1 MLYVCA
7 TPIGNL
13 GDITLRVLET
23 LRSVPLIAAEDT
35 RHTRKLLSHYDI
47 HTSMTSLFAHNEAQ
61 KTEYVLGLLRD
72 GGDVALVTD
81 AGMPGVSDPGLRLV
95 ARAVAEG
102 LPLTVLPG
110 ASAVLTAVVASGLAG
125 DRGFVFTGFL
135 PRKKAALT
143 TAFEGW
149 RVAGVVA
156 VAFESGPRLGK
167 SLAWLAELAPDAP
180 AAMCRELTKLH
191 EEVARDTLAGLASRF
206 AEPVKGEVTVVI
218 DTGAGAAGAARPRV
232 RAATDPARAAAALR
246 GKGLSRRDTAAALVV
261 CLGLPHREAERVA
274 REVAAE

>member
-1 MLYVCA
+1 VLYVCA

-125 DRGFVFTGFL
+125 DGGFIFTGFL

-149 RVAGVVA
+149 RGAGVVV

-180 AAMCRELTKLH
+180 AAVCRELTKLH
-191 EEVARDTLAGLASRF
+191 EEVARDTLAALASRF

-218 DTGAGAAGAARPRV
+218 EAGAGAARPGL

-261 CLGLPHREAERVA
+261 CLGLSHREAERTA